1 MEFITFIYLYLP
13 RCSSCLL
20 WHEKIRQWLDLN
32 PGPLVPLS
40 ATLLARFLTG
50 KSLLDKI
57 PTSDIFKELM
67 IPSVNQISAQI
78 KLLQVWKSK
87 QSSTFPTQWESKNE
101 VSQERRTRSDKEN
114 PLMETTGGQIITS
127 TFVSD
132 AARLW
137 NSAPDSI
144 KSSTSLHMAKK
155 NIKEFSL
162 TLPI

>member
-1 MEFITFIYLYLP
+1 
-13 RCSSCLL
+13 
-20 WHEKIRQWLDLN
+20 
-32 PGPLVPLS
+32 
-40 ATLLARFLTG
+40 
-50 KSLLDKI
+50 
-57 PTSDIFKELM
+57 M

-137 NSAPDSI
+137 NSAPDSV